1 VTVYT
6 FEAIGAELDFPPLAA
21 CRALYAAGVRLEI
34 ESWRR
39 LPITDRKRLARLG
52 AADVID
58 IDKVRAVAWTVPY
71 ASEDAVAE
79 PDPERVPA
87 TLSRALPK
95 GQTIPDTTWRAM
107 TPLARFALVSVA
119 SAAPSILDRALAEII
134 FAPDSRRTRITPTL
148 PAVVAVTSTGR
159 LSSHLTNAGE
169 VHMVDVGAKGVTER
183 TAVARA
189 RVHMA
194 EATFR
199 RLERGDTP
207 KGEVLATA
215 RIAGIQAAKRTWELI
230 PLCHPISLTRI
241 EIMIALEDGGVTIAA
256 ECDASDRTG
265 VEMEAM
271 VAASTAALTIYD
283 MLKGLDRS
291 MRLEVQLMKKVGGKS
306 GTWTR

>member
-1 VTVYT
+1 
-6 FEAIGAELDFPPLAA
+6 
-21 CRALYAAGVRLEI
+21 
-34 ESWRR
+34 
-39 LPITDRKRLARLG
+39 
-52 AADVID
+52 
-58 IDKVRAVAWTVPY
+58 VPH

-79 PDPERVPA
+79 PDADRVPE

-107 TPLARFALVSVA
+107 TPLARFALVTVA
-119 SAAPSILDRALAEII
+119 STAPSILDRALAEIV
-134 FAPDSRRTRITPTL
+134 FAPDRPRAGSTSTL
-148 PAVVAVTSTGR
+148 PAVVARTSTDR

-169 VHMVDVGAKGVTER
+169 VRMVDVGAKNVTDR

-189 RVHMA
+189 RVYMT
-194 EATFR
+194 ETTFR

-215 RIAGIQAAKRTWELI
+215 RIAGIQAAKRTSELI
-230 PLCHPISLTRI
+230 PLCHPIALTRI

-291 MRLEVQLMKKVGGKS
+291 MRFEVELMKKAGGKS